1 MKLRDALSG
10 LLFLIFGVAVVLYTR
25 TFPPMPGQT
34 VGPSLFPMLAGIG
47 LAAVGAALV
56 VSDLRHGASDLR
68 QGASHL
74 RQGAG
79 PWLQPGEWVAKPRM
93 VLNFGLVVA
102 DLIFYALVVNTLGF
116 FITASVFLTI
126 LFAGFRVT
134 TKWIVPL
141 ALVVTF
147 TIHYAFY
154 TLLRVPLPWGLLQE
168 VAW

>member
-1 MKLRDALSG
+1 MKLRDSLSG
-10 LLFLIFGVAVVLYTR
+10 LLFLIVGVAVVLYTR
-25 TFPPMPGQT
+25 TFPPMPGQS

-47 LAAVGAALV
+47 LASVGAVLL
-56 VSDLRHGASDLR
+56 VSD
-68 QGASHL
+68 L

-93 VLNFGLVVA
+93 ALNFGLVVG
-102 DLIFYALVVNTLGF
+102 DLVFYAVVVHTLGF
-116 FITASVFLTI
+116 FIAASIFLTV

-134 TKWIVPL
+134 PKWILPL
-141 ALVVTF
+141 ALVVTL

>member
-1 MKLRDALSG
+1 VKLRDALSG
-10 LLFLIFGVAVVLYTR
+10 LLFLIFGVAVVLYAR
-25 TFPPMPGQT
+25 TFPPMPGQS

-56 VSDLRHGASDLR
+56 ISDLR
-68 QGASHL
+68 QGASDF

-79 PWLQPGEWVAKPRM
+79 PWLQPGEWVAKPGM

-116 FITASVFLTI
+116 FIAASVFLTV

-141 ALVVTF
+141 ALIVTF

>member
-10 LLFLIFGVAVVLYTR
+10 LLFLILGLVVVLYTT
-25 TFPPMPGQT
+25 TFPPMPGQA

-47 LAAVGAALV
+47 LAGVGAALL
-56 VSDLRHGASDLR
+56 VSDFRK
-68 QGASHL
+68 
-74 RQGAG
+74 GAG
-79 PWLQPGEWVAKPRM
+79 AWLQPGEWVARPRM

-102 DLIFYALVVNTLGF
+102 DLVFYAVVVNTLGF
-116 FITASVFLTI
+116 FIAASIFLAV
-126 LFAGFRVT
+126 LFAGFRVAP
-134 TKWIVPL
+134 KWIAPL

-147 TIHYAFY
+147 AIHYAFY